1 MRNKLNYKEIMN
13 RMVCENKSIREMA
26 RELGIPN
33 STLHHNIIRNYDK
46 IADEDIFLATSFD
59 ILMRENKE
67 TMSSKGLKKR
77 WNKK

>member
-1 MRNKLNYKEIMN
+1 MRIKLNYKEIMN

-26 RELGIPN
+26 RELGIPK
-33 STLHHNIIRNYDK
+33 STLHYNIIRNYHK

-67 TMSSKGLKKR
+67 IMSSKGGKKR